1 MQTILEKTS
10 IEVLRWKCTR
20 CGCTDAL
27 IVPLGMDACPYN
39 SLCTY
44 VISDSI
50 EVACGCN
57 VLADVACPEA
67 SRTSSLPTRSL
78 KREDPS
84 IHALCHLRP
93 FKTDS
98 NHGFATTRQQ
108 QGHNRDMHR
117 AACVSSYH

>member
-1 MQTILEKTS
+1 MEMYAMWFHGCLDRTVRNERVPHTIHY
-10 IEVLRWKCTR
+10 
-20 CGCTDAL
+20 
-27 IVPLGMDACPYN
+27 VPMSSPTQY
-39 SLCTY
+39 
-44 VISDSI
+44 

-117 AACVSSYH
+117 AACISSYH